1 MKMVTKLLSL
11 LISVTVLS
19 AWTIRF
25 KMSSIFRGGGAENMV
40 EEFQLYGL
48 DSSIMII
55 VGITKV
61 ILSILLLLGAFKFQY
76 LLKPSAGIMALFMIG
91 AVYFHLNAG
100 DGLVPTIPSASMLIS
115 CLLILFLKS
124 NPTVKSTSN

>member
-48 DSSIMII
+48 D
-55 VGITKV
+55 
-61 ILSILLLLGAFKFQY
+61 LS
-76 LLKPSAGIMALFMIG
+76 
-91 AVYFHLNAG
+91 
-100 DGLVPTIPSASMLIS
+100 LIH
-115 CLLILFLKS
+115 I
-124 NPTVKSTSN
+124 

>member
-1 MKMVTKLLSL
+1 MLGR
-11 LISVTVLS
+11 SV
-19 AWTIRF
+19 F

-48 DSSIMII
+48 DTSIMII

-61 ILSILLLLGAFKFQY
+61 ILSMALLLLGAFKFQS

-91 AVYFHLNAG
+91 AVYFHYSAG

>member
-19 AWTIRF
+19 AWTIRL

-40 EEFQLYGL
+40 EEFDLYGL
-48 DSSIMII
+48 NSSIMII
-55 VGITKV
+55 VGVAKV
-61 ILSILLLLGAFKFQY
+61 ILSILLLVGAFKFEY

-91 AVYFHLNAG
+91 AVYFHFSAG
-100 DGLVPTIPSASMLIS
+100 DGLVPTIPSALMLIS

-124 NPTVKSTSN
+124 NPNVKSTSD